1 MFFII
6 WAIWYGPLHMKH
18 IIRSI
23 SYGLYYIDYI
33 VSMFNS
39 FYFIFVILYESYNM
53 TNFYDPSYSVYCHD
67 AFYMIISHVP
77 YKYIYFIRTI
87 WYGPLHIIK
96 ILNNPNHG
104 LRLAGNWGVSFVSF
118 WKVESQ
124 FHIFWF
130 SLYWQRN
137 AKWYIG
143 GLGMIPFLAH
153 SVIKC
158 IIRRTQI
165 EISHSNSDD
174 IPQHEMIYWHYTHST
189 RQATF
194 LISSPPWF
202 IVFNLK

>member
-1 MFFII
+1 MVRDGHARYNLYKHLSYKLFHIRFI
-6 WAIWYGPLHMKH
+6 WC
-18 IIRSI
+18 IR
-23 SYGLYYIDYI
+23 
-33 VSMFNS
+33 
-39 FYFIFVILYESYNM
+39 
-53 TNFYDPSYSVYCHD
+53 
-67 AFYMIISHVP
+67 
-77 YKYIYFIRTI
+77 
-87 WYGPLHIIK
+87 YGPLHIIK

-104 LRLAGNWGVSFVSF
+104 LRLSGNWGVSFVSF
-118 WKVESQ
+118 WKVESR

-165 EISHSNSDD
+165 EISHSNSASS
-174 IPQHEMIYWHYTHST
+174 ERWYWHDTT